1 MGKGVE
7 DGGWLPVF
15 GFFSCLAEGHEKNS
29 GESPLF
35 FSYFNMSFH
44 SSG

>member
-7 DGGWLPVF
+7 DGGGLSAF
-15 GFFSCLAEGHEKNS
+15 GFISCLAEGHEKNS

>member
-7 DGGWLPVF
+7 EGGVLPAF
-15 GFFSCLAEGHEKNS
+15 GFFSCLAGGHEKNS

-35 FSYFNMSFH
+35 FSYFSMSFH
-44 SSG
+44 SLG